1 MAITFLDNFKELL
14 GFAAP
19 YAIIHVAKSGKKSV
33 VLAFDSI
40 QETEFTADTQIT
52 TYPTEYNI
60 EMTDYKF
67 RNPNTITVRGVIQ
80 RDSFAG
86 EMISSALSA
95 YGGGKSL
102 IDRTRA
108 QLERYC
114 RVICRLDI
122 QTKSGLYQNYSLK
135 GYKVPESY
143 DNYGYY
149 EAVMTFQ
156 ENLVNPNLQ
165 KNIAKISDSDTIFGG
180 ICSKLELKL

>member
-1 MAITFLDNFKELL
+1 MAITYLDNFKELI

-19 YAIIHVAKSGKKSV
+19 YAIIHVAKGGSKKV

-40 QETEFTADTQIT
+40 QETEFVADTQIT

-60 EMTDYKF
+60 EMTEYKY
-67 RNPNTITVRGVIQ
+67 RNPNIITVRGVIQ

-86 EMISSALSA
+86 EIASSVLAQV
-95 YGGGKSL
+95 GGGASL

-108 QLERYC
+108 QLERYA

-122 QTKSGLYQNYSLK
+122 QTKGGLYTNYSLR
-135 GYKVPESY
+135 GYKIPESF
-143 DNYGYY
+143 DNYGYF
-149 EAVMTFQ
+149 EVIMTFQ
-156 ENLVNPNLQ
+156 ENLLNPSVQ
-165 KNIAKISDSDTIFGG
+165 PSVAKIADMDTIFGG